1 LCAGFFFSFIRPE
14 IFSNRLLH
22 DRDRGRRHGH
32 DLDRMHCDFPV
43 ESAALSKWTR
53 WRTVLQTA
61 PLHYFQFS
69 P

>member
-53 WRTVLQTA
+53 
-61 PLHYFQFS
+61 
-69 P
+69 